1 MPLRPDRQIFCKV
14 PARFFNRQV
23 NEENAEPI
31 VTHPHSRQFA
41 CIRGFVSISRQF
53 AVENPSVNR

>member
-31 VTHPHSRQFA
+31 VTHPHSRQSCA
-41 CIRGFVSISRQF
+41 F
-53 AVENPSVNR
+53 AVSFPFHVNSRLKILA